1 MIVTV
6 LQPSYMPWRGYFHQI
21 LKSDLFISY
30 DDVQYD
36 KHGWRNRNRIK
47 TANGVQWITIPV
59 ITSGVITNKT
69 SIKEIKIDWNRN
81 WNEKHWQMIK
91 QNYSKAPYFHL
102 YSAKFEEAY
111 IQHPTYLADFTIELM
126 IMISEM
132 LGIHATKFIR
142 SSELTGIT
150 GNKTD
155 RLISILEK
163 LGLQNISL
171 VLPQGIILKQVN
183 SRMPALHWNTWYMI
197 TQNINSFTRL
207 TMAMFPSWIF
217 YS

>member
-155 RLISILEK
+155 RLISIWKSWGYKIYLWSFRK
-163 LGLQNISL
+163 GL
-171 VLPQGIILKQVN
+171 
-183 SRMPALHWNTWYMI
+183 Y
-197 TQNINSFTRL
+197 
-207 TMAMFPSWIF
+207 
-217 YS
+217 